1 MSEAVQE
8 PVQGRDGAVRD
19 EEPVVTLPWTPRT
32 DGKSA
37 LLVSERATVFDRK
50 ALALQPVDPME
61 AISDPIWN
69 DKGGTS
75 WTPDLV
81 HCRLLVAGEVVKRLP
96 PVLRKGY
103 VSQLGNLAIS
113 EMSVE
118 RRIAPT
124 PAEISLADWT
134 LTEVMARRHRQ
145 QLLLAALFGLSF
157 DKIADALKA
166 RGQDASKS
174 SVHRWYLAER
184 RVLAGQ
190 WQARR
195 VDPLAKI
202 DGLTFDR
209 WQVIFEKAKK

>member
-1 MSEAVQE
+1 MSEAVQK
-8 PVQGRDGAVRD
+8 PVQQRDGAVQAEGPRF
-19 EEPVVTLPWTPRT
+19 PWSPRT
-32 DGKSA
+32 DGKNA

-50 ALALQPVDPME
+50 AAGFAAPSPVAD
-61 AISDPIWN
+61 ITDPIW
-69 DKGGTS
+69 DHKAGTS

-113 EMSVE
+113 EMTVE
-118 RRIAPT
+118 RRIAPS

-134 LTEVMARRHRQ
+134 LAEVMARRHRQ
-145 QLLLAALFGLSF
+145 QMLLAALFGLSF
-157 DKIADALKA
+157 EKIAAALNA
-166 RGQDASKS
+166 RGQEASRS

-190 WQARR
+190 WQTRR
-195 VDPLAKI
+195 IDPLAKI

-209 WQVIFEKAKK
+209 WRGLFEKPEK

>member
-8 PVQGRDGAVRD
+8 PVQGRDGAVQP
-19 EEPVVTLPWTPRT
+19 EEAVVTVPWRPRA
-32 DGKSA
+32 DGKTA

-50 ALALQPVDPME
+50 AKSLQPVDPMD
-61 AISDPIWN
+61 AVSDPIWN
-69 DKGGTS
+69 HKGGTV

-103 VSQLGNLAIS
+103 VSQLGSLAIS

-157 DKIADALKA
+157 DKIAEALKA

-174 SVHRWYLAER
+174 SVHRWYLQER

-190 WQARR
+190 WQGRG
-195 VDPLAKI
+195 VDPLAKV

-209 WQVIFEKAKK
+209 WQAIFDKAQK

>member
-1 MSEAVQE
+1 MSEAVQQA
-8 PVQGRDGAVRD
+8 VQGRDGAVRD
-19 EEPVVTLPWTPRT
+19 EEPVVTVRWAPRT
-32 DGKSA
+32 DDKTA

-50 ALALQPVDPME
+50 ALALQPGDPSD

-69 DKGGTS
+69 HKGGTV

-103 VSQLGNLAIS
+103 VSQLGSLAIS

-118 RRIAPT
+118 RRIAPS

-166 RGQDASKS
+166 RGQVASRS
-174 SVHRWYLAER
+174 SVHRWYLQER

-190 WQARR
+190 WQGRLLEPMAK
-195 VDPLAKI
+195 VDGP
-202 DGLTFDR
+202 TFDR
-209 WQVIFEKAKK
+209 WHGLFEKRKK